1 MKNLDRYSSMIR
13 LSLEKILRL
22 RTISVITK
30 EIHARDVLERLIKNQ
45 IIDIQ
50 AFEWQMQLRFYWE
63 RNEQIED
70 CIIRQ
75 TIAKFNYNYVKSSH
89 NRKTMKRFVV
99 KLN

>member
-13 LSLEKILRL
+13 SSLEKILRL
-22 RTISVITK
+22 RIISVITK
-30 EIHARDVLERLIKNQ
+30 EIHARDILERLIKNQ
-45 IIDIQ
+45 IMDIQ

-75 TIAKFNYNYVKSSH
+75 TIAKFNYNYVDF
-89 NRKTMKRFVV
+89 NNENV
-99 KLN
+99 KEDFDLN